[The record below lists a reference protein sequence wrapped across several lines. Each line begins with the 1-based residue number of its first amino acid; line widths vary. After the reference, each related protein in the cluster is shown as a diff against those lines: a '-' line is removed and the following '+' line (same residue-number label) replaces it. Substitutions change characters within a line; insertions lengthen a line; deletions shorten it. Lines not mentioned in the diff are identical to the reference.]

1 MSRKLDAAVA
11 EALGR
16 KVELKNLGEYGV
28 NLFYQVSQTDKTS
41 PFAVVPHYSTD
52 GNAMLELIEEMIEK
66 GFHFEDCW
74 HVSDKKSPEYGWYVY
89 IWDDNDNIG
98 VVKGIPTLPEA
109 VALAASRALPGKG
122 WSE

>member
-1 MSRKLDAAVA
+1 MSRKLDVAVA

-52 GNAMLELIEEMIEK
+52 GNAMLELDREMRARGWELSTDYIRSY
-66 GFHFEDCW
+66 GFTALYMNAR
-74 HVSDKKSPEYGWYVY
+74 SDEHKATADTMPLS
-89 IWDDNDNIG
+89 
-98 VVKGIPTLPEA
+98 
-109 VALAASRALPGKG
+109 VALAAYKALTGEE
-122 WSE
+122 W